1 MPSSIKIHAGIT
13 LPSPSLG
20 FEAAPTTENDQAI
33 ALPEPATDG
42 GTSLEEEIDARRS
55 VRV

>member
-1 MPSSIKIHAGIT
+1 MKIHAGIT